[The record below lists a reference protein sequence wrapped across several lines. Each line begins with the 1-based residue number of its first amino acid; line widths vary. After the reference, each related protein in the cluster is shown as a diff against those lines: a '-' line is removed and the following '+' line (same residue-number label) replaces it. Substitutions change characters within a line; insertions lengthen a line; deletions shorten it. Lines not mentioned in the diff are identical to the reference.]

1 MTGEEAL
8 ALLDRERLRVVVEV
22 EGNEMRL
29 LCEGHCDLDK
39 VVRNIVVRE
48 SKQPNGCFSLRWT
61 QYITASERV
70 DVTPPS
76 LSSLSLKALSLVQ
89 EPLFLPP

>member
-39 VVRNIVVRE
+39 VNLIVRRKYFDCV
-48 SKQPNGCFSLRWT
+48 
-61 QYITASERV
+61 
-70 DVTPPS
+70 
-76 LSSLSLKALSLVQ
+76 
-89 EPLFLPP
+89 